1 VKLQQKEMRE
11 DASKYVIYLMNE
23 NDRPIY
29 AEICRPEQVNK
40 CIDSVLK
47 QVTLSE
53 SEALELI
60 NNVEYKKFNDYE

>member
-1 VKLQQKEMRE
+1 MRE

>member
-1 VKLQQKEMRE
+1 MKLQQKEMRE
-11 DASKYVIYLMNE
+11 DASKYVIYLMNDD
-23 NDRPIY
+23 NRPLY

-53 SEALELI
+53 SEIIELI

>member
-1 VKLQQKEMRE
+1 MKLQQKEMRE
-11 DASKYVIYLMNE
+11 DASKYVIYLMND
-23 NDRPIY
+23 NNRPLY

-53 SEALELI
+53 SEIIELI